1 MIFIRVQINNKIFIL
16 LQIIIQ
22 YFFQILFG
30 THVLLIIMPYMK
42 CSNQYNSQ
50 FGISFFFENSIK
62 MELFKLFCNFY
73 SEINKMAK
81 DVKK

>member
-1 MIFIRVQINNKIFIL
+1 M
-16 LQIIIQ
+16 
-22 YFFQILFG
+22 
-30 THVLLIIMPYMK
+30 IMPYMK